1 MLSLLLP
8 PSLIALIAGAALAC
22 TTTVAFLTL
31 LPFALLKFLVPLRGF
46 RRACGDLVNAIAL
59 RWVDVNRLLYQLLYP
74 QAWDVELSR
83 ELDPSKSY
91 LLVCNHQS
99 WTDILVLADAFHQ
112 RAPFPRFFLKR
123 ELLWVPVIGLACW
136 ALEMPFMKRY
146 SKEVLEKHPHLKGE
160 DLETT
165 RKTCDKYRGHP
176 VTVVNFL
183 EGTRFSDAKRLTKK
197 SPYRHLLPAKAAGL
211 SFALNAM
218 GDQFAGILNV
228 TISYRPTKYP
238 LVWSFLCGEQT
249 RLAVHAEVRPL
260 PQDLLAG
267 DYQNDPVFRARFQAW
282 LNGLWARKDV
292 KLDKMMA
299 AQGATVRPRTT

>member
-8 PSLIALIAGAALAC
+8 PSLVALLAGVALLI
-22 TTTVAFLTL
+22 TTTVAFLAL

-46 RRACGDLVNAIAL
+46 RKACAELVNAVCL
-59 RWVDVNRLLYQLLYP
+59 HWVDANAFLYELLYP
-74 QAWDVELSR
+74 NAWNIEIAGELN
-83 ELDPSKSY
+83 PAKSY
-91 LLVCNHQS
+91 LLICNHQS
-99 WTDILVLADAFHQ
+99 WSDIPVLFHVFHH
-112 RAPFPRFFLKR
+112 RTPFLRFFLKR

-136 ALEMPFMKRY
+136 ALEMPFMKRH
-146 SKEVLEKHPHLKGE
+146 SREVLEKHPELKGE
-160 DLETT
+160 DLKTT
-165 RKTCDKYRGHP
+165 RRFCEKYRGQP

-183 EGTRFSDAKRLTKK
+183 EGTRFSEAKRIEKR
-197 SPYRHLLPAKAAGL
+197 SPYRHLLPPKAAGL

-228 TISYRPTKYP
+228 TIAYRPSKLP
-238 LVWSFLCGEQT
+238 IAWSWLSGEQT
-249 RLAVHAEVRPL
+249 RLAVHAEVQPL

-267 DYQNDPVFRARFQAW
+267 DYQNDPVFRARFQTW

-299 AQGATVRPRTT
+299 AHGATTRPRMT